1 MPACR
6 GHHRVEGAV
15 RKRRRSDR
23 RAIEQPHAFQAHWG
37 GGLLS
42 VEPGGAATPRWRS
55 PRSPAIPV
63 RAHTALAG
71 DDGMSKISARNQ
83 IKGKVQSIKKGAVT
97 DIVKIDIGGQIIT
110 SSITGEA
117 VEELD
122 LKEGSAVT
130 VIIKSSDVLIATD

>member
-1 MPACR
+1 
-6 GHHRVEGAV
+6 
-15 RKRRRSDR
+15 
-23 RAIEQPHAFQAHWG
+23 
-37 GGLLS
+37 
-42 VEPGGAATPRWRS
+42 
-55 PRSPAIPV
+55 
-63 RAHTALAG
+63 
-71 DDGMSKISARNQ
+71 MSKISARNQ